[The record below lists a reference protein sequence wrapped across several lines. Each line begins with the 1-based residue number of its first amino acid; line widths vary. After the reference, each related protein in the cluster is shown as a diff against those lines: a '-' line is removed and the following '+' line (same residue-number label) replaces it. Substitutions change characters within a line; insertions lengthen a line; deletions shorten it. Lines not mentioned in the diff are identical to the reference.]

1 MFSDFTGATRL
12 LVRWL
17 SLPRRWPRKQVLQV
31 LESVPLT
38 TQASVALVRFEK
50 EILVLGVTAQN
61 VTVLV
66 KRQETRDR
74 GEDLV
79 DVSAN

>member
-17 SLPRRWPRKQVLQV
+17 SLRRRWPRKQVLQV

>member
-1 MFSDFTGATRL
+1 MFSDFSGVTRL

-17 SLPRRWPRKQVLQV
+17 SLPRRWSRNHVLKV

-66 KRQETRDR
+66 KKQEARDR
-74 GEDLV
+74 GEDV
-79 DVSAN
+79 VNVSAN